1 MKKIILLLIGLTVIS
16 CGGDDDD
23 TSGCLVCDKAVIL
36 TTDGANQ
43 ERTEY
48 TWEDYLELSTPN
60 GLCVGETLFGQPIY
74 KESLDEYKRL
84 FEEEGSTCSF
94 R

>member
-1 MKKIILLLIGLTVIS
+1 MKKIILLLIGLTFIS

-23 TSGCLVCDKAVIL
+23 TSSCLVCDKAVIV
-36 TTDGANQ
+36 TSDGANE

-48 TWEDYLELSTPN
+48 TWDEYLQMLTLN
-60 GLCVGETLFGQPIY
+60 GLCVGESLGTMPIY

>member
-48 TWEDYLELSTPN
+48 TWCREN
-60 GLCVGETLFGQPIY
+60 KRGQENNKLHYQINVV
-74 KESLDEYKRL
+74 SRRT
-84 FEEEGSTCSF
+84 S
-94 R
+94 

>member
-1 MKKIILLLIGLTVIS
+1 MIGLTFIS

-23 TSGCLVCDKAVIL
+23 TSSCLVCDKAVMV
-36 TTDGANQ
+36 TSSFGEE
-43 ERTEY
+43 ERIEY
-48 TWEDYLELSTPN
+48 SWEDYLQMLSLS
-60 GLCVGETLFGQPIY
+60 GLCVGESIGTIPIY
-74 KESLDEYKRL
+74 KQSLDEYKRL